1 MTHPLPTATPQV
13 TGPLSLE
20 QFYAW
25 VETTDDGVYYELVDG
40 WPVVNPGPVWDHQST
55 LVRVQRLL
63 DPLSP
68 PGCGAVPAPFDWV
81 VLPDR
86 PTIRQPDLVIAPLV
100 GPRRLLDPPLL
111 VVEILSPSTRHRDL
125 VAKREEYAAAGL
137 AHYWVVDHRVP
148 EVVVFAGAGLPEV
161 ARARGDEVLTIAEP
175 VAVSFTPRSLAG

>member
-40 WPVVNPGPVWDHQST
+40 WPVVNPGPVWDHQAT

-81 VLPDR
+81 VLPER

-100 GPRRLLDPPLL
+100 GPRRLAGGGSRR
-111 VVEILSPSTRHRDL
+111 V
-125 VAKREEYAAAGL
+125 AAG
-137 AHYWVVDHRVP
+137 
-148 EVVVFAGAGLPEV
+148 GAGV
-161 ARARGDEVLTIAEP
+161 
-175 VAVSFTPRSLAG
+175 F